1 MDSLRSLIEHCR
13 LAISPFACKNKM
25 RLRQFNF
32 MAGFAAA
39 GVAAMAALPS
49 TAAAQFTGNVG
60 LTSDYVWRGTSQT
73 REKPA
78 IQGGLKYTHG
88 SGLYASVWGSN
99 VKFKPDNG
107 AASEFDI
114 ALGWS
119 GKLAQDW
126 ALDVYYLRY
135 QYPGSDIGLNWNE
148 VNAAVTWRDNYWLA
162 VGHSTNAM
170 ASKTRGTYALVCARY
185 PINETWRMEGM
196 LARYFLDSAYADSYT
211 HGSVGVV
218 WAFKAPFEA
227 RLTLHGTDSAAK
239 RLLSGMAGTR
249 AELALQAS
257 F

>member
-1 MDSLRSLIEHCR
+1 
-13 LAISPFACKNKM
+13 M
-25 RLRQFNF
+25 RLNSFKSIV
-32 MAGFAAA
+32 GAAA
-39 GVAAMAALPS
+39 VCGGAVVAAWPS
-49 TAAAQFTGNVG
+49 VASAQLTGNLT
-60 LTSDYVWRGTSQT
+60 LTSDYVWRGSSQT
-73 REKPA
+73 RERPA
-78 IQGGLKYTHG
+78 IQGGIKYAHE

-107 AASEFDI
+107 ATSEFDI

-119 GKLAQDW
+119 GRLAQDW

-135 QYPGSDIGLNWNE
+135 QYPGSDVGLNWNE

-170 ASKTRGTYALVCARY
+170 ASKTSGTYALVGARY
-185 PINETWRMEGM
+185 PINDQWRVEGT

-239 RLLSGMAGTR
+239 RLFPSMAGTR